1 MGTDLEI
8 RTKQVIAYAINVD
21 IQQPSEQLTTE
32 KINEQQI
39 TEDIVDNRPQ
49 EHEEGACTN
58 HAEFEAAASDHELVF
73 VESNNDITCQ
83 TDLVMENIDGIEE
96 DDKNLR
102 AELL

>member
-1 MGTDLEI
+1 MSIHIGRPSNLYNVEEI
-8 RTKQVIAYAINVD
+8 DWAPTLKLGQNKSSHTAINVD

-58 HAEFEAAASDHELVF
+58 HA
-73 VESNNDITCQ
+73 
-83 TDLVMENIDGIEE
+83 
-96 DDKNLR
+96 
-102 AELL
+102 